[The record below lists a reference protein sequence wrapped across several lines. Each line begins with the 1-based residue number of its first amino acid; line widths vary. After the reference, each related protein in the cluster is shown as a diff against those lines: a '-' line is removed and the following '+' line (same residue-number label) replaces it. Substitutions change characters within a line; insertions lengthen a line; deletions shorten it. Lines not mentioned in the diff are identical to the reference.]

1 VVFFRAGARAKDFS
15 RMPGNKTK
23 RQTRAAD
30 HGLVEQPHANESLTE
45 QAPVAHPE
53 ARAANR

>member
-1 VVFFRAGARAKDFS
+1 
-15 RMPGNKTK
+15 MPGNKTK